1 MVECLPSKE
10 KVAGSN
16 PVRRSKLLTHARVA
30 QRIEQFPS
38 KEEVGGSIP
47 STGAKQKADKKVR
60 SSQISPGGGM
70 VYAADLKSV
79 ACIRREGSSPS
90 SGTKT

>member
-1 MVECLPSKE
+1 MLSYFPCAAVVQLVECLPSKE

-16 PVRRSKLLTHARVA
+16 PVRRSRLLVHARVA

-47 STGAKQKADKKVR
+47 STGAKLR
-60 SSQISPGGGM
+60 N
-70 VYAADLKSV
+70 
-79 ACIRREGSSPS
+79 
-90 SGTKT
+90 